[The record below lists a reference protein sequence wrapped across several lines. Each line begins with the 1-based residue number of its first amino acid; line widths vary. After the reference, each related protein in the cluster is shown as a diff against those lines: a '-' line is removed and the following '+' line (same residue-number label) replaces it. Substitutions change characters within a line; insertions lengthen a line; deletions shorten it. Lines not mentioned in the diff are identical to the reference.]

1 MPSEIHGSVSSFIQ
15 TLSRMTRSSSTGR
28 SDRAHANQKGAT
40 NGTDHLDLTSD
51 KDLSPKVADAVR
63 DARGAHEKGERA
75 RGVIRRISE
84 IRIRIRELRAAAQE
98 AIETNTPAS
107 ETEGLPEQ
115 VEAIEEELGE
125 LEAPSGGQ
133 TTGGQTTSEE
143 SPATAPTPAGAVQM
157 TQVSITGSGAGVR
170 GLTQENEVGLSAS
183 EIARDAGV
191 EDVRLAG
198 RGADAVFR
206 FEDTGNGMVTATRYD
221 VTEDGLVE
229 SGTQTVALRNF
240 QSGAMVDGASETLD
254 FGRLGLHVDLGED
267 YTPGDLHRVDMRVQT
282 PDAGQEAR
290 ADEPA
295 ASAPTTDGISALG
308 PDGAAAAAAV
318 TRQLGALAYL
328 ADRLTSEAQAAE
340 SNAMQDVTRA
350 LGDIA
355 QIGLADLDIDT
366 QTLER
371 QIRAA
376 VLGQ

>member
-28 SDRAHANQKGAT
+28 SDRAHATQKGST

-63 DARGAHEKGERA
+63 DARGAHERGESARA
-75 RGVIRRISE
+75 VIRRIRE
-84 IRIRIRELRAAAQE
+84 IRIQIRELRAAAQE
-98 AIETNTPAS
+98 AVETNTPAA

-115 VEAIEEELGE
+115 VEAIEAELDE
-125 LEAPSGGQ
+125 LEVPQ
-133 TTGGQTTSEE
+133 GGQTTSEDPATTP
-143 SPATAPTPAGAVQM
+143 SPAGGVQT

-191 EDVRLAG
+191 EDVRLTG

-206 FEDTGNGMVTATRYD
+206 FEDTGNGMVTATRYN

-229 SGTQTVALRNF
+229 AGTQTVALRNF

-282 PDAGQEAR
+282 PETGQATVAGESAAPEA
-290 ADEPA
+290 
-295 ASAPTTDGISALG
+295 TTVGISALAL
-308 PDGAAAAAAV
+308 DDAAAAAAV

-328 ADRLTSEAQAAE
+328 ADRLTSEAQTAE